1 MADRIFPNRI
11 QDEALDSDLVFQGI
25 DWDTFNQRLADAQS
39 GEKKRVPTELLNA
52 LNKAHPEA
60 FREVADVESGSMY
73 AEKGMD
79 DDMSDDEAMMVDSY
93 KTAKKKKGL
102 DPTKGLGKYLADKEE
117 NEQGESE
124 DHDKDHDDKDHD
136 KDHDKH
142 DDEDDD
148 EKDGKGP
155 MKRKGPKSK
164 DEKKKSYA
172 FNHPSQI
179 SAEAIETALANG
191 DQELANVILAVRHE
205 RRVRLAEKIERQIVA
220 QNTQNVKLA
229 QRKAYRQNIVDSL
242 PVGTSKKEVVNSD
255 EFVKVSS
262 MNNSARKAFAAK
274 AIQNGFPAEYVQA
287 MLGETVKV
295 DNLSD
300 IKKVMASEL
309 EPNVKVAAIKSM
321 TKVATLTNDDYK
333 RLKDYWKNELGYA
346 EAWVDE
352 LFTQEYDK

>member
-25 DWDTFNQRLADAQS
+25 DWDNFNERLA
-39 GEKKRVPTELLNA
+39 
-52 LNKAHPEA
+52 KAKEPKPMPK
-60 FREVADVESGSMY
+60 EVEDMLK
-73 AEKGMD
+73 EKGEANQPSED
-79 DDMSDDEAMMVDSY
+79 DTKDLSDVP
-93 KTAKKKKGL
+93 KGL
-102 DPTKGLGKYLADKEE
+102 RDHVKKMQEKAKGKKSKNEDEDEKCPECDCDPCECDE
-117 NEQGESE
+117 
-124 DHDKDHDDKDHD
+124 
-136 KDHDKH
+136 
-142 DDEDDD
+142 DEDDD
-148 EKDGKGP
+148 KDDAKGP

-164 DEKKKSYA
+164 EDKKSYA

-205 RRVRLAEKIERQIVA
+205 RRVRLAEKIERQVQA
-220 QNTQNVKLA
+220 QSEKNIKLA
-229 QRKAYRQNIVDSL
+229 QRKAYRQNIIDNL
-242 PVGTSKKEVVNSD
+242 PVAEPKTEAKQSD

-262 MNNSARKAFAAK
+262 MNNSAKKAFAAK

>member
-11 QDEALDSDLVFQGI
+11 QEEALDSDLVFQGI
-25 DWDTFNQRLADAQS
+25 DWDNFNERLAKAKSPKMDEKTKKMLQDLNETSEEDAEDLS
-39 GEKKRVPTELLNA
+39 DVPEQL
-52 LNKAHPEA
+52 
-60 FREVADVESGSMY
+60 REHV
-73 AEKGMD
+73 
-79 DDMSDDEAMMVDSY
+79 
-93 KTAKKKKGL
+93 KKKQKS
-102 DPTKGLGKYLADKEE
+102 KDKDHDD
-117 NEQGESE
+117 E

-136 KDHDKH
+136 KDHD
-142 DDEDDD
+142 DDEDDEEEED
-148 EKDGKGP
+148 DDKGP
-155 MKRKGPKSK
+155 MKRKGPKKK
-164 DEKKKSYA
+164 DNKKKSYA

-220 QNTQNVKLA
+220 QNAQNVKLA

-242 PVGTSKKEVVNSD
+242 PAETSKKEVKSSD

-262 MNNSARKAFAAK
+262 MNNSAKKAFAAK
-274 AIQNGFPAEYVQA
+274 AIENGFPVEYVEA
-287 MLGETVKV
+287 MLGTTAKV
-295 DNLSD
+295 DNLAD

-309 EPNVKVAAIKSM
+309 EPNVKVAAVKSM

-346 EAWVDE
+346 EEWVDE

>member
-11 QDEALDSDLVFQGI
+11 QEEALDSDLVFQGI
-25 DWDTFNQRLADAQS
+25 DWDNFNERLAKAKSPKMDEKTKKMLQDLNETSEEDAEDLSDVPEQLR
-39 GEKKRVPTELLNA
+39 EHVKK
-52 LNKAHPEA
+52 KQKSKDKDH
-60 FREVADVESGSMY
+60 
-73 AEKGMD
+73 
-79 DDMSDDEAMMVDSY
+79 DDEDH
-93 KTAKKKKGL
+93 
-102 DPTKGLGKYLADKEE
+102 DKDHDKDHDD
-117 NEQGESE
+117 E
-124 DHDKDHDDKDHD
+124 DHDKDHDDDEHD
-136 KDHDKH
+136 EEE
-142 DDEDDD
+142 EDDD
-148 EKDGKGP
+148 KGP
-155 MKRKGPKSK
+155 MKRKGPKKK
-164 DEKKKSYA
+164 DNKKKSYA

-220 QNTQNVKLA
+220 QNAQNVKLA

-242 PVGTSKKEVVNSD
+242 PAETSKKEVKSSD

-262 MNNSARKAFAAK
+262 MNNSAKKAFAAK
-274 AIQNGFPAEYVQA
+274 AIENGFPVEYVEA
-287 MLGETVKV
+287 MLGTTAKV
-295 DNLSD
+295 DNLAD

-309 EPNVKVAAIKSM
+309 EPNVKVAAVKSM

-346 EAWVDE
+346 EEWVDE